1 MSAEARRC
9 PYVGLVPYAEED
21 WEFFFGRETETELI
35 IANLVAARLTLLFG
49 ASGVGKSSVLRA
61 GVVHRLTQQAAE
73 SRAASGLPE
82 SAVAVFREWRDEP
95 LASLTRAIRDAVGR
109 ATGRDPGPVPQP
121 AGLADAFAAW
131 TDLLGGE
138 ILVILDQFEEYLL
151 YHSREDGEG
160 TFAVEFPRMVNRQG
174 LRVNF
179 LLALREDAVAR
190 LDRFKGRIP
199 NLFENYLR
207 LQHLG
212 FKAAE
217 EAIRGPLGAHN
228 AERPAEPVGIEDELV
243 QEVLR
248 QTRTGQVRAGGG
260 AAGPIGAEDVE
271 ARIETPYLQMVMT
284 RVWDE
289 EQAAGSHTLRL
300 ATLVEDPPRGLGGAD
315 QIVRT
320 HLDREMAG
328 LDAAERDV
336 AAEAFRFLVTR
347 TGTKIALAVEDLAG
361 YTSLPAE
368 RLAPVL
374 DKLAAG
380 GRRILRPVPLPDRPE
395 MTRYEIFH
403 DVLGPAIADW
413 RRRHEAGRE
422 QERIRREEEA
432 RRLEELEA
440 AETRRQRQRSRY
452 LKIGVT
458 VLSIGAVV
466 LGWMSFVAYKRGLEV
481 EKRYAEAVLAQ
492 KQAELA
498 RAQAEDAARQA
509 QATAQ
514 AAIQA
519 RAVQATR
526 FEPSRAAEGAR
537 LREAFLSG
545 DTAAVEETAR
555 RLGLLNERVR
565 FQSQRAPK
573 HYRIEQGD
581 VYEFTMRP
589 VAESVPGGL
598 QSLAAVTFKMNH
610 PTFRNKVLAGDPA
623 QGFRAGYTGWGCL
636 STVPVLLEYVDPRK
650 PPEVALFPMCDRLET
665 LGRSTAS

>member
-1 MSAEARRC
+1 
-9 PYVGLVPYAEED
+9 VGLVPYSEAD

-35 IANLVAARLTLLFG
+35 IANLVAARLTLVFG

-61 GVVHRLTQQAAE
+61 GVVHRLTEQAAE
-73 SRAASGLPE
+73 RRAASGLPE
-82 SAVAVFREWRDEP
+82 STVAVVNAWRDQP
-95 LASLTRAIRDAVGR
+95 LSAVTRAVHEAVGR
-109 ATGRDPGPVPQP
+109 ATGRDPGAMPEP
-121 AGLADAFAAW
+121 ARLADAFARW

-138 ILVILDQFEEYLL
+138 ILIVLDQFEEYLL
-151 YHSREDGEG
+151 YHGREDGEG
-160 TFAVEFPRMVNRQG
+160 TLAVEFPRLVNRQG

-179 LLALREDAVAR
+179 LVAIREDAVAR

-212 FKAAE
+212 LKAAE
-217 EAIRGPLGAHN
+217 DAIRGPLDAHN
-228 AERPAEPVGIEDELV
+228 LRRPAEPVGIEDELV

-248 QTRTGQVRAGGG
+248 QTRTGQVRAGG
-260 AAGPIGAEDVE
+260 AARLVGDEDVE

-284 RVWDE
+284 RLWDE
-289 EQAAGSHTLRL
+289 EAATGSRTLRL

-328 LDAAERDV
+328 LDSAERDV
-336 AAEAFRFLVTR
+336 AALAFRFLVTR

-361 YTSLPAE
+361 YTALPAE

-374 DKLAAG
+374 ETLAAG

-403 DVLGPAIADW
+403 DVLGQAITDW

-422 QERIRREEEA
+422 QEAIRREEET
-432 RRLEELEA
+432 RRLEELKA
-440 AETRRQRQRSRY
+440 AEVTRQRQRSRY
-452 LKIGVT
+452 MKIGVT
-458 VLSIGAVV
+458 VLSIGVLVLAVV
-466 LGWMSFVAYKRGLEV
+466 SW
-481 EKRYAEAVLAQ
+481 YAWRQSVYAMRALQQEQ
-492 KQAELA
+492 YA
-498 RAQAEDAARQA
+498 RAQAEEATRAA
-509 QATAQ
+509 QAAAQ
-514 AAIQA
+514 AAIEARALQA
-519 RAVQATR
+519 RRVQ
-526 FEPSRAAEGAR
+526 PSRAALGTG
-537 LREAFLSG
+537 LREAFLDG
-545 DTAAVEETAR
+545 DTVAVEETAR
-555 RLGLLNERVR
+555 RLGLLNEQVR
-565 FQSQRAPK
+565 FRSQRVPR
-573 HYRIEQGD
+573 HYKIEQGD

-610 PTFRNKVLAGDPA
+610 PTFRNKVLVGDPK

-636 STVPVLLEYVDPRK
+636 GTVPVLLEYVDPGK

-665 LGRSTAS
+665 LGR